1 MSGSTREPASLRV
14 QRTGHASLSRA
25 AMEYLGWPTRIM
37 IHERYYGVDIRPAR
51 DGDHRPYH
59 IPITE
64 VELDDSGLTVGGNS
78 ANFNARQV
86 FSDNGMIDPATSA
99 KYAALFMLD
108 DDGETPVLM
117 VRRCDRLTVN
127 VSRRRRTS
135 RTVPA

>member
-1 MSGSTREPASLRV
+1 MSGRHREPASLRI

-25 AMEYLGWPTRIM
+25 AMEYLGWPTRIV
-37 IHERYYGVDIRPAR
+37 IFERYYGLDIRPAR
-51 DGDHRPYH
+51 DGDHRPYCV
-59 IPITE
+59 PQATE
-64 VELDDSGLTVGGNS
+64 YMQTGGLSHT

-86 FSDNGMIDPATSA
+86 FSDAGMVDPEASA
-99 KYAALFMLD
+99 KYATLFMLG

-127 VSRRRRTS
+127 VSRQRRTS

>member
-37 IHERYYGVDIRPAR
+37 IFERYYGVDIRPAR
-51 DGDHRPYH
+51 DGDHRPYR
-59 IPITE
+59 IPPSSDY
-64 VELDDSGLTVGGNS
+64 LQSAGLSHTS
-78 ANFNARQV
+78 NFNARQV
-86 FSDNGMIDPATSA
+86 FTDNGMIDPATSA

-127 VSRRRRTS
+127 ASRRRRTS